1 MGAKK
6 TYTDRQLRLALIAYA
21 DGKPVEEIGPILGL
35 PPGKGNF
42 YHVIAPFREQYGLV
56 HGGGVPKGMLD
67 RFKVKVGE
75 PDHIAAHKRLRR
87 GFVLPRHKEDSY
99 IELLKKG
106 LSIADARAAVGVS

>member
-21 DGKPVEEIGPILGL
+21 DGMPVEEIGPILGL
-35 PPGKGNF
+35 PGGRGNC
-42 YHVIAPFREQYGLV
+42 YHVIAPYREQYGLT
-56 HGGGVPKGMLD
+56 HGGGIPKGMLD
-67 RFKVKVGE
+67 RFKMIKGE
-75 PDHIAAHKRLRR
+75 PEHITAHKRLRR